1 MPNIISSSIYKR
13 WSIASLFV
21 LISICFYSVSFADS
35 YLLYK
40 EAQFI
45 FGADLKNSTGI
56 YYSNSQA
63 DVMQKPS
70 LGLDYIYKF
79 SDDTGDKAALY
90 VQGRLAWNEQANIR
104 KIEPQLY
111 NAYIKFKNP
120 VSDFWFG
127 HARVAYNLG
136 SNLDSHAQLLQP
148 LGMTDLGFD
157 RDWGFG
163 LVHDYS
169 WGDAALTYTTGS
181 GMPLYVTDT
190 KLLSARVSYGVL
202 NNDNYNIGLSK
213 ADGTL
218 AGIMG
223 YEIMPGEKFDIN
235 YTGIDGTY
243 LYENYELRA
252 ENTSGVKMDEAYN
265 SFMIRGGVKLLDE
278 DALKL
283 ELQQTTYTLAGE
295 SDHIG
300 AVSMSYLLNES
311 TTLRA
316 MYVSDELAD
325 DVKLVAQVYYYTP
338 W

>member
-1 MPNIISSSIYKR
+1 MPGTLSSSIFKR
-13 WSIASLFV
+13 ALIGAIIVVCCSIP
-21 LISICFYSVSFADS
+21 SFADS

-40 EAQFI
+40 EAQFV
-45 FGADLKNSTGI
+45 FGSDLKSATGI
-56 YYSNSQA
+56 YYSQSQD

-70 LGLDYIYKF
+70 VGLDYIYKF
-79 SDDTGDKAALY
+79 SDETGDKAAVY
-90 VQGRLAWNEQANIR
+90 AQGRFAWNELDNKR

-127 HARVAYNLG
+127 HARVAYNL
-136 SNLDSHAQLLQP
+136 SSYLDSHSLLLQP

-157 RDWGFG
+157 RDWGMGF
-163 LVHDYS
+163 LRDFS

-202 NNDNYNIGLSK
+202 NNDGYNIGISK
-213 ADGTL
+213 ADGTVL
-218 AGIMG
+218 QAVG
-223 YEIMPGEKFDIN
+223 YEFTQGDKFDIN
-235 YTGIDGTY
+235 YTGVDGAF
-243 LYENYELRA
+243 LFDNYELRA
-252 ENTSGVKMDEAYN
+252 ENTSGARMDEAYN
-265 SFMIRGGVKLLDE
+265 SFMIRGGVKFLDE

-283 ELQQTTYTLAGE
+283 ELQQTAYTQGGE
-295 SDHIG
+295 SDHIDS
-300 AVSMSYLLNES
+300 ASVSYILDES

-316 MYVSDELAD
+316 MYISDELTD
-325 DVKLVAQVYYYTP
+325 DIKLVAQVYYYAP

>member
-1 MPNIISSSIYKR
+1 MASTLSSSIFK
-13 WSIASLFV
+13 WFIIAAVTIFCCSLP
-21 LISICFYSVSFADS
+21 SFADS

-40 EAQFI
+40 EAQFVL
-45 FGADLKNSTGI
+45 GSSLKSATGI
-56 YYSNSQA
+56 YYSQSQ
-63 DVMQKPS
+63 DDTMQKPS
-70 LGLDYIYKF
+70 VGMDYIYKF

-90 VQGRLAWNEQANIR
+90 VQGRLAWNELDNKR

-127 HARVAYNLG
+127 HARVAYNL
-136 SNLDSHAQLLQP
+136 SSYMDSHALLLQP

-157 RDWGFG
+157 RDWGMGFVRD
-163 LVHDYS
+163 LS

-202 NNDNYNIGLSK
+202 NNDGYNIGISK
-213 ADGTL
+213 ADGTIL
-218 AGIMG
+218 QAVG
-223 YEIMPGEKFDIN
+223 YEFTQGAKFDIN
-235 YTGIDGTY
+235 YTGLDGTY
-243 LYENYELRA
+243 LYDNYELRA
-252 ENTSGVKMDEAYN
+252 ENTSGVNMDQAYN
-265 SFMIRGGVKLLDE
+265 SFMIRGGMKLLDE

-283 ELQQTTYTLAGE
+283 ELQQTAYTLGGI

-300 AVSMSYLLNES
+300 AVSVSYIYDES

-316 MYVSDELAD
+316 MYISDELMD
-325 DVKLVAQVYYYTP
+325 DVKLVAQVYYYAP